1 MVGELDQENYHG
13 KEEVKKR
20 YVVCMVFHGSQ
31 FTVHPD
37 NENYEISCDCKIEL
51 FKAEPCL
58 V

>member
-13 KEEVKKR
+13 KEDVKKR

-37 NENYEISCDCKIEL
+37 NENYEFTHSKL
-51 FKAEPCL
+51 
-58 V
+58 